1 MLTNR
6 TSLVGAL
13 LAVGAL
19 GATAGMMARHW
30 SQRHRARASYYRDL
44 SRWEDEGGAL
54 ATSATNATNGSGGS
68 ATSVLG
74 ADRSGTGAS
83 GPESAREGDGAAGEP
98 WPFPHGNA

>member
-1 MLTNR
+1 MLKNR

-19 GATAGMMARHW
+19 GATAGMMARRW
-30 SQRHRARASYYRDL
+30 SQRHRAQRTSYYRDL

-54 ATSATNATNGSGGS
+54 AANVTNGSGGP
-68 ATSVLG
+68 AASVSG
-74 ADRSGTGAS
+74 ADRLGAAAS
-83 GPESAREGDGAAGEP
+83 GAEAARQGDGAAGEP

>member
-19 GATAGMMARHW
+19 GATAGMMAWRW
-30 SQRHRARASYYRDL
+30 SQRHRAQRSSYYREL

-54 ATSATNATNGSGGS
+54 ALNGAGSAAAAIGTDTPGAATSATSG
-68 ATSVLG
+68 A
-74 ADRSGTGAS
+74 A
-83 GPESAREGDGAAGEP
+83 PARPSDGAAGAP
-98 WPFPHGNA
+98 WPFPHGHA